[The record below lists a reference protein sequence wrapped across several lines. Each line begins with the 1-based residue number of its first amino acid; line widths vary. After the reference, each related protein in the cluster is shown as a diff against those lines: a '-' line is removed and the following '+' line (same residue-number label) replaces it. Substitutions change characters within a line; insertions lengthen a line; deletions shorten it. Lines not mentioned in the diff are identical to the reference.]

1 MCTLGYSLHE
11 IDGTPDII
19 SGVKHTSFI
28 LLGGVTGTYQ
38 HVFAC
43 INLNEKLCEE
53 PTKPSFFT
61 CFDLC
66 KVYCKL
72 WCNICAP

>member
-1 MCTLGYSLHE
+1 MCTLGYLLHE
-11 IDGTPDII
+11 IDGTSDII
-19 SGVKHTSFI
+19 IGVKHNCFL
-28 LLGGVTGTYQ
+28 LLGGITGTYQ

-43 INLNEKLCEE
+43 INLNENLWEV

-66 KVYCKL
+66 RVFL
-72 WCNICAP
+72 